1 MPTPC
6 ITAATSECTGLIEA
20 TTFTSACTDVTLAN
34 VTLVEIMVEARK
46 TVLMERMISLTRLK
60 LIVVS

>member
-1 MPTPC
+1 
-6 ITAATSECTGLIEA
+6 
-20 TTFTSACTDVTLAN
+20 VTLAN